1 MWRWCGRELCY
12 IKQMS
17 KFRMRPRFLTTEEST
32 VKSHYFQN
40 ERLKRTLQY
49 CFEIESIS
57 MNSFILIYIQDK
69 YRNSTDMCMYFLAM
83 SAKRA

>member
-57 MNSFILIYIQDK
+57 MNSFILIYIYKINTETVQI
-69 YRNSTDMCMYFLAM
+69 CVCIF
-83 SAKRA
+83 